1 MLSYL
6 VHHMNHQNQNMS
18 NINNDGEEDIIV
30 ARDLPTLYGDLFD
43 GLNAYQIMELLEDE
57 DWSEDLSA
65 MMIILRIVYVYV
77 KQNLC
82 IKGQIGRGMHVC

>member
-1 MLSYL
+1 
-6 VHHMNHQNQNMS
+6 MS
-18 NINNDGEEDIIV
+18 NINNDEEEDIVV
-30 ARDLPTLYGDLFD
+30 ARDLPTLYGLFD
-43 GLNAYQIMELLEDE
+43 SLNAYQIMELLEDE

-82 IKGQIGRGMHVC
+82 IKGRIGRSMHVC

>member
-1 MLSYL
+1 
-6 VHHMNHQNQNMS
+6 MNRQNQNMS

-65 MMIILRIVYVYV
+65 MMIMFADRVRLR
-77 KQNLC
+77 KT
-82 IKGQIGRGMHVC
+82 KFMHQRTNW